1 MISLEI
7 KPRTAP
13 PVEPVGNRKRKKQ
26 RKQKKTKQKK
36 KKKKNL
42 SLAATSFVIYE
53 LAGNV

>member
-26 RKQKKTKQKK
+26 RNKETKQKK
-36 KKKKNL
+36 KKKENL
-42 SLAATSFVIYE
+42 SLAAASFVSYE

>member
-26 RKQKKTKQKK
+26 RKQRNKTKEKE
-36 KKKKNL
+36 KKNL
-42 SLAATSFVIYE
+42 SLAAASFVSYE